1 MYNMKCI
8 LLYYLIL
15 IDYVVMDLQKVSTN
29 LNLKEKYK
37 VKRNRQVI
45 ILHNLANW
53 VTFVF
58 SLYIQV
64 TGKIIF
70 FDFGSFLEIL
80 QSHVTAYVSKNWTL
94 IIFKSGN
101 TDRLS
106 IQVWLF
112 FIKKLAESLTV
123 FRIIWWIIFS
133 RSRDNIK
140 NKL

>member
-15 IDYVVMDLQKVSTN
+15 IDYVVMVLQKVSTN

-80 QSHVTAYVSKNWTL
+80 QSHVTAYVSKN
-94 IIFKSGN
+94 
-101 TDRLS
+101 
-106 IQVWLF
+106 
-112 FIKKLAESLTV
+112 
-123 FRIIWWIIFS
+123 
-133 RSRDNIK
+133 
-140 NKL
+140 

>member
-58 SLYIQV
+58 SRYI
-64 TGKIIF
+64 TIDK
-70 FDFGSFLEIL
+70 
-80 QSHVTAYVSKNWTL
+80 
-94 IIFKSGN
+94 
-101 TDRLS
+101 
-106 IQVWLF
+106 
-112 FIKKLAESLTV
+112 
-123 FRIIWWIIFS
+123 
-133 RSRDNIK
+133 
-140 NKL
+140 